1 MNPANITR
9 DEARGR
15 AEALSTTSYE
25 VTLDLTG
32 HGVAASRLAE
42 PDETFLSTSTVTF
55 TSAETRTWIDLI
67 ADEIVTATLDGSPL
81 DPADFADSRLPLE
94 LSAGE
99 HELTVTAIC
108 RYSHT
113 GEGLHR
119 FVDPAD
125 GNVYLYT
132 QFETADARRVY
143 ACFEQ
148 PDLKA
153 TFQLTVRTPA
163 GWTVRSNAPT
173 PGPIGPDPAGAEI
186 WDFAPTP
193 RISTYITALI
203 AGQYHVDHGTVE
215 SAKGTLD
222 ADIVCRASMQP
233 YLDAERIRETTQR
246 GFEVYEEDFGRPYP
260 FDKYD
265 QLFVPEYNAGAMENA
280 GAVTIRDE
288 YLFRSKVTS
297 ASYQTRDNTIL
308 HELAHMWFGD
318 LVTMRWWDDLWLNE
332 SFAEWSAYH
341 CQSRIV
347 ARYGGTDPWVSF
359 ANARKAWAY
368 TADQLPTTHPIA
380 ADMVDLEAVEQ
391 NFDGITY
398 AKGASVLKQLVA
410 YVGQDAFLAGV
421 RQYLDDHAFANA
433 QFSDLLEALGRAGGK
448 DLSEFS
454 EQWLSTSGVNTLS
467 SEVATDDSGVITD
480 FSVTQSA
487 PDAHPTLRTHHIA
500 IGLYDARDDEL
511 VATESLEVD
520 VHGPATPIA
529 ALTGRRRPAL
539 VLLNDRDLGYAKVRL
554 DDDSL
559 ATAVNDVARITD
571 PLARAMVWN
580 TAWDMTRDAQLTAA
594 DYITMATRG
603 AGAETDMT
611 AVTTQ
616 LARALT
622 AATAYTAPAQ
632 REDNGAALVA
642 GIAAV
647 LKDTVPGSE
656 HQLAFADALV
666 ASVRSPEGASLIAG
680 WLTNEEVPLGLSIDQ
695 DRRWAILTSL
705 ARMGAVDDA
714 RIETETL
721 TDKTISGAERA
732 AGARSALADADAKAT
747 AWELATQRLSLPNA
761 THLHVCRQFM
771 QYGQEDLLAP
781 YAEKYLQV
789 AERISAKSGPW
800 ATQGHAVSNA
810 VLTWLWPAPLAD
822 REFIARLDQWMAST
836 QLSDPVRHTISERRD
851 AALRAL
857 AAQEFGADVAGQAAG
872 D

>member
-9 DEARGR
+9 DEAAARS
-15 AEALSTTSYE
+15 AALSTTSYE
-25 VTLDLTG
+25 VTVDLTG
-32 HGVAASRLAE
+32 HGVGAVELPE
-42 PDETFLSTSTVTF
+42 PEETFLSTSTVRF
-55 TSAETRTWIDLI
+55 TSTGTSTWIDLI
-67 ADEIVTATLDGSPL
+67 ADEVVSAALDGEAL
-81 DPADFADSRLPLE
+81 DPADFAGSRLPLE
-94 LSAGE
+94 PGAGE

-108 RYSHT
+108 RYSRT

-125 GNVYLYT
+125 GRVYLYT
-132 QFETADARRVY
+132 QFETADARRMY

-153 TFQLTVRTPA
+153 TFRLVVRAPA
-163 GWTVRSNAPT
+163 GWTVRSNSPAPE
-173 PGPIGPDPAGAEI
+173 PFGPDPIGAMI
-186 WDFAPTP
+186 WDFPPTP

-203 AGQYHVDHGTVE
+203 AGEYHVDHGTIE

-222 ADIVCRASMQP
+222 ADIVCRASMAP
-233 YLDAERIRETTQR
+233 HLDAERIRETVQR
-246 GFEVYEEDFGRPYP
+246 GFEVYEQDFGRPYA

-297 ASYQTRDNTIL
+297 ASYETRDNTLL

-341 CQSRIV
+341 CQERI
-347 ARYGGTDPWVSF
+347 AQRHGGTDPWVSF

-410 YVGQDAFLAGV
+410 YVGEDAFLAGV
-421 RQYLDDHAFANA
+421 RQYLADHAFDNA
-433 QFSDLLEALGRAGGK
+433 SLSDLLEALERAGGK
-448 DLSEFS
+448 DLSSFS

-467 SEVATDDSGVITD
+467 SGMTADEDGTITS
-480 FSVTQSA
+480 FAVEQSA
-487 PDAHPTLRTHHIA
+487 PDGHGTLRTHHLA
-500 IGLYDARDDEL
+500 IGCYEFSDGEL
-511 VATESLEVD
+511 VAADSLEVD
-520 VHGPATPIA
+520 VHGPSTPIA
-529 ALTGRRRPAL
+529 ALVGRRRPAL
-539 VLLNDRDLGYAKVRL
+539 VLLNDRDLDYAKVRL
-554 DDDSL
+554 DDESL
-559 ATAVNDVARITD
+559 ATALGGVTRIAD
-571 PLARAMVWN
+571 PLARALVWN
-580 TAWDMTRDAQLTAA
+580 TVWDMTRDAQLTAA
-594 DYITMATRG
+594 EFIAMAVDG
-603 AGAETDMT
+603 AGSESDMT
-611 AVTTQ
+611 AVTTA

-632 REDNGAALVA
+632 REVNGEALVA
-642 GIAAV
+642 GIAAR
-647 LKDTVPGSE
+647 LKEASPGGE
-656 HQLAFADALV
+656 HQLALADALV
-666 ASVRSPEGASLIAG
+666 PAVSTPQGADLIAG
-680 WLTNEEVPLGLSIDQ
+680 WLANEELPLGLAVDQ

-714 RIETETL
+714 RIEAETAA
-721 TDKTISGAERA
+721 DRTISGAERA
-732 AGARSALADADAKAT
+732 AGARAAMADAGAKAR
-747 AWELATQRLSLPNA
+747 AWELATATEDVPNA

-771 QYGQEDLLAP
+771 QYGQDELLAP

-789 AERISAKSGPW
+789 AELISAKSGIW
-800 ATQGHAVSNA
+800 AGRGHAVSNA
-810 VLTWLWPAPLAD
+810 VLTWLWPAPLAT
-822 REFIARLDQWMAST
+822 REFIARVDEWTDAT
-836 QLSDPVRHTISERRD
+836 QPSESVRHTISERRD

-857 AAQEFGADVAGQAAG
+857 AAQEFGARS
-872 D
+872 